1 MAERVARKKGQHRGS
16 SSHSDLYTDENPKGT
31 IHGLKFATQKD
42 AKASVNKIKSSGKSH
57 AHKIQAAIA
66 MEQRAKA
73 AGKVSAAGEYRK
85 FINMMKKKTKAKNE
99 NITIPIKVGDT
110 VLGGKFK
117 NKRIVVKSIG
127 KNDKGDITIN
137 GRPLLKFRIVKENIE
152 VEFPEDM
159 PMDENSYLKNAQ
171 SRLKKVYKHLG
182 VEYGQ
187 TRRGDKYVQ
196 INYIPKSVPQSQS
209 PEFVKVFYDSDEELQ
224 KIGKSL
230 KLKLKESVS
239 SQSLQKLNLGL
250 KKINR
255 KFKGASLDGKTIDI
269 ELHPGHNRDSE
280 IHQIYD
286 LLKKLKLDKN
296 KTSIFNESVNEN
308 VNTFFYDDMKK
319 YIYKNR
325 GKINKV
331 MKHLPDNKKYDFL
344 EKLYVKLFKGP
355 TYRMAE
361 KDIKGKGKE
370 LHQMLVK
377 DKYIKEVYYDN
388 LGNKCP
394 GPVTLDGRCLGGR
407 NTYQKEGV
415 GMNRTLHKDVGPHD
429 DDELNEVGIFKI
441 SQFTKGII
449 PQGRLDTHTPE
460 KKKEAIK
467 LIKNFHS
474 MLNAFWRENDIPFRA
489 RLR

>member
-1 MAERVARKKGQHRGS
+1 MSDRVARKKGQHRGS

-42 AKASVNKIKSSGKSH
+42 AAASVNKIRSSGKSH

-137 GRPLLKFRIVKENIE
+137 GRPLLKFRLVKEGVE
-152 VEFPEDM
+152 VEFPKDM

-224 KIGKSL
+224 KIGKTL
-230 KLKLKESVS
+230 KLKLKESV
-239 SQSLQKLNLGL
+239 K
-250 KKINR
+250 
-255 KFKGASLDGKTIDI
+255 
-269 ELHPGHNRDSE
+269 
-280 IHQIYD
+280 
-286 LLKKLKLDKN
+286 
-296 KTSIFNESVNEN
+296 EN

-325 GKINKV
+325 AKINKV
-331 MKHLPDNKKYDFL
+331 MKSLPDNKKYDFL
-344 EKLYVKLFKGP
+344 EKLYVRLFKGP

-377 DKYIKEVYYDN
+377 DKYIKEIYYDN

-415 GMNRTLHKDVGPHD
+415 GMNRTLHKDVGPH

>member
-85 FINMMKKKTKAKNE
+85 FINMMKKKTKKMNE
-99 NITIPIKVGDT
+99 NIVLPIKVGDT
-110 VLGGKFK
+110 ILTGRFK
-117 NKRIVVKSIG
+117 NKKTTVKSIG
-127 KNDKGDITIN
+127 KDDYGMPTIN
-137 GRPLLKFRIVKENIE
+137 GRKVVNFRIVKESIE

-159 PMDENSYLKNAQ
+159 PMDENVSPQVLKA
-171 SRLKKVYKHLG
+171 
-182 VEYGQ
+182 
-187 TRRGDKYVQ
+187 
-196 INYIPKSVPQSQS
+196 
-209 PEFVKVFYDSDEELQ
+209 
-224 KIGKSL
+224 
-230 KLKLKESVS
+230 
-239 SQSLQKLNLGL
+239 LNLGL

-296 KTSIFNESVNEN
+296 KTSIFNESINEQRPIPMDAPN
-308 VNTFFYDDMKK
+308 EFVYMDFKK
-319 YIYKNR
+319 WVYKNR
-325 GKINKV
+325 KMVKQMMLKQKGDSTK
-331 MKHLPDNKKYDFL
+331 MFL
-344 EKLYVKLFKGP
+344 ILSALWYKWARKSAPMF
-355 TYRMAE
+355 TF
-361 KDIKGKGKE
+361 I
-370 LHQMLVK
+370 K
-377 DKYIKEVYYDN
+377 DKKKFGRELMILMVDDDLIFDKETFKKTNRINQVKEIYYDN

-429 DDELNEVGIFKI
+429 DELNEVGIFKI
-441 SQFTKGII
+441 TQFTKGII

-460 KKKEAIK
+460 KKKEAAK

>member
-1 MAERVARKKGQHRGS
+1 MPLYNRKDMPQVNTQNLGKAISMAKSDVKVTKGVSRAFNLKPSQKELIPAKVRGVATKYKKPMDMKPLIISKDGYIVDGHHRWAAAIQKFGKDVKIPTFTL
-16 SSHSDLYTDENPKGT
+16 HLKKDGAIDLY
-31 IHGLKFATQKD
+31 
-42 AKASVNKIKSSGKSH
+42 KI
-57 AHKIQAAIA
+57 IA
-66 MEQRAKA
+66 N
-73 AGKVSAAGEYRK
+73 S
-85 FINMMKKKTKAKNE
+85 INE
-99 NITIPIKVGDT
+99 NITVPIKVGDT

-137 GRPLLKFRIVKENIE
+137 GRPLLKFRIVKEGVE
-152 VEFPEDM
+152 VEFPKDM
-159 PMDENSYLKNAQ
+159 PQD
-171 SRLKKVYKHLG
+171 
-182 VEYGQ
+182 
-187 TRRGDKYVQ
+187 
-196 INYIPKSVPQSQS
+196 
-209 PEFVKVFYDSDEELQ
+209 
-224 KIGKSL
+224 
-230 KLKLKESVS
+230 
-239 SQSLQKLNLGL
+239 
-250 KKINR
+250 
-255 KFKGASLDGKTIDI
+255 
-269 ELHPGHNRDSE
+269 
-280 IHQIYD
+280 
-286 LLKKLKLDKN
+286 
-296 KTSIFNESVNEN
+296 EN

-331 MKHLPDNKKYDFL
+331 MKSLPDNKKYDFL
-344 EKLYVKLFKGP
+344 EKLYVRLFKGP

-377 DKYIKEVYYDN
+377 DKYIQEIYYDN

-415 GMNRTLHKDVGPHD
+415 GMNRSLHKGKGKDGGDNLTEPV
-429 DDELNEVGIFKI
+429 NEVGIFKI

-460 KKKEAIK
+460 KKREAIK

-489 RLR
+489 RLK

>member
-1 MAERVARKKGQHRGS
+1 MSNRVARKKGQHRGS

-137 GRPLLKFRIVKENIE
+137 GRPLLKFRIVKEGIE
-152 VEFPEDM
+152 VEFPKDM

-224 KIGKSL
+224 KIGKTL
-230 KLKLKESVS
+230 KLKLKESV
-239 SQSLQKLNLGL
+239 K
-250 KKINR
+250 
-255 KFKGASLDGKTIDI
+255 
-269 ELHPGHNRDSE
+269 
-280 IHQIYD
+280 
-286 LLKKLKLDKN
+286 
-296 KTSIFNESVNEN
+296 EN

-325 GKINKV
+325 AKINKV
-331 MKHLPDNKKYDFL
+331 MKSLPDNKKYDFL
-344 EKLYVKLFKGP
+344 EKLYVRLFKGP

-377 DKYIKEVYYDN
+377 DKYIKEIYYDN

-429 DDELNEVGIFKI
+429 DELNEVGIFKI

-460 KKKEAIK
+460 KKKEAVK

>member
-127 KNDKGDITIN
+127 KNDKGDITMN

-159 PMDENSYLKNAQ
+159 PMDENVSPQVLKA
-171 SRLKKVYKHLG
+171 
-182 VEYGQ
+182 
-187 TRRGDKYVQ
+187 
-196 INYIPKSVPQSQS
+196 
-209 PEFVKVFYDSDEELQ
+209 
-224 KIGKSL
+224 
-230 KLKLKESVS
+230 
-239 SQSLQKLNLGL
+239 LNLGL

-296 KTSIFNESVNEN
+296 KTSIFNESINEQRPIPMDAPN
-308 VNTFFYDDMKK
+308 EFVYMDFKK
-319 YIYKNR
+319 WVYKNR
-325 GKINKV
+325 KMVKQMMLKQKGDSTK
-331 MKHLPDNKKYDFL
+331 MFL
-344 EKLYVKLFKGP
+344 ILSALWYKWARKSAPMF
-355 TYRMAE
+355 TF
-361 KDIKGKGKE
+361 I
-370 LHQMLVK
+370 K
-377 DKYIKEVYYDN
+377 DKKKFGRELMILMVDDDLIFDKETFKKTNRINQVKEIYYDN
-388 LGNKCP
+388 HGRKSP
-394 GPVTLDGRCLGGR
+394 GPVTLDGRCLHGR

-429 DDELNEVGIFKI
+429 DELNEVGIFKI

-449 PQGRLDTHTPE
+449 PPGRLDTNTPQA
-460 KKKEAIK
+460 KKDSIK

-474 MLNAFWRENDIPFRA
+474 MLNAFWRENDIPYRA

>member
-1 MAERVARKKGQHRGS
+1 MSDRVARKKGQHRGS

-137 GRPLLKFRIVKENIE
+137 GRPLLKFRIVKEGIE
-152 VEFPEDM
+152 VEFPKDM

-224 KIGKSL
+224 KIGKTL
-230 KLKLKESVS
+230 KLKLKESV
-239 SQSLQKLNLGL
+239 K
-250 KKINR
+250 
-255 KFKGASLDGKTIDI
+255 
-269 ELHPGHNRDSE
+269 
-280 IHQIYD
+280 
-286 LLKKLKLDKN
+286 
-296 KTSIFNESVNEN
+296 EN

-331 MKHLPDNKKYDFL
+331 MKSLPDNKKYDFL
-344 EKLYVKLFKGP
+344 EKLYVRLFKGP

-377 DKYIKEVYYDN
+377 DKYIKEIYYDN

-415 GMNRTLHKDVGPHD
+415 GMNRTLHKDVGPH

>member
-85 FINMMKKKTKAKNE
+85 FINMMKKNTKAKNE

-159 PMDENSYLKNAQ
+159 PMDENVSPQVLKA
-171 SRLKKVYKHLG
+171 
-182 VEYGQ
+182 
-187 TRRGDKYVQ
+187 
-196 INYIPKSVPQSQS
+196 
-209 PEFVKVFYDSDEELQ
+209 
-224 KIGKSL
+224 
-230 KLKLKESVS
+230 
-239 SQSLQKLNLGL
+239 LNLGL

-296 KTSIFNESVNEN
+296 KTSIFNESINEQRPIPMDAPN
-308 VNTFFYDDMKK
+308 EFVYMDFKK
-319 YIYKNR
+319 WVYKNR
-325 GKINKV
+325 KMVKQMMLKQKGDSTK
-331 MKHLPDNKKYDFL
+331 MFL
-344 EKLYVKLFKGP
+344 ILSALWYKWARKSAPMF
-355 TYRMAE
+355 TF
-361 KDIKGKGKE
+361 I
-370 LHQMLVK
+370 K
-377 DKYIKEVYYDN
+377 DKKKFGRELMILMVDDDLIFDKETFKKTNRINQVKEIYYDN
-388 LGNKCP
+388 LGRKCP
-394 GPVTLDGRCLGGR
+394 GPVTLDGRCLHGR

-429 DDELNEVGIFKI
+429 DELNEVGIFKI

-449 PQGRLDTHTPE
+449 PPGRLDTNTPQA
-460 KKKEAIK
+460 KKDSIK

-474 MLNAFWRENDIPFRA
+474 MLNAFWRENDIPYRA

>member
-159 PMDENSYLKNAQ
+159 PMDENVSPQVLKA
-171 SRLKKVYKHLG
+171 
-182 VEYGQ
+182 
-187 TRRGDKYVQ
+187 
-196 INYIPKSVPQSQS
+196 
-209 PEFVKVFYDSDEELQ
+209 
-224 KIGKSL
+224 
-230 KLKLKESVS
+230 
-239 SQSLQKLNLGL
+239 LNLGL

-296 KTSIFNESVNEN
+296 KTSIFNESINEQRQIPMDAPN
-308 VNTFFYDDMKK
+308 EFVYMDFKK
-319 YIYKNR
+319 WVYKNR
-325 GKINKV
+325 KMVKQMMLKQKGDSTK
-331 MKHLPDNKKYDFL
+331 MFL
-344 EKLYVKLFKGP
+344 ILSALWYKWARKSAPMF
-355 TYRMAE
+355 TF
-361 KDIKGKGKE
+361 I
-370 LHQMLVK
+370 K
-377 DKYIKEVYYDN
+377 DKKKFGRELMILMVDDDLIFDKETFKKTNRINQVKEIYYDN
-388 LGNKCP
+388 LGRKCP
-394 GPVTLDGRCLGGR
+394 GPVTLDGRCLHGR

-429 DDELNEVGIFKI
+429 DELNEVGIFKI

-449 PQGRLDTHTPE
+449 PPGRLDTNTPQA
-460 KKKEAIK
+460 KKDSIK

-474 MLNAFWRENDIPFRA
+474 MLNAFWRENDIPYRA

>member
-159 PMDENSYLKNAQ
+159 PMDENVSPQVLKA
-171 SRLKKVYKHLG
+171 
-182 VEYGQ
+182 
-187 TRRGDKYVQ
+187 
-196 INYIPKSVPQSQS
+196 
-209 PEFVKVFYDSDEELQ
+209 
-224 KIGKSL
+224 
-230 KLKLKESVS
+230 
-239 SQSLQKLNLGL
+239 LNLGL

-296 KTSIFNESVNEN
+296 KTSIFNESINEQRPIPMDAPN
-308 VNTFFYDDMKK
+308 EFVYMDFKK
-319 YIYKNR
+319 WVYKNR
-325 GKINKV
+325 KMVKQMMLKQKGDSTKMFLILSALWYKWARKYAPMFTF
-331 MKHLPDNKKYDFL
+331 MKDDKKFGRALMVLMVDDDLIFDK
-344 EKLYVKLFKGP
+344 ETFKK
-355 TYRMAE
+355 TNR
-361 KDIKGKGKE
+361 IT
-370 LHQMLVK
+370 Q
-377 DKYIKEVYYDN
+377 IKEIYYDN
-388 LGNKCP
+388 KGDKCP
-394 GPVTLDGRCLGGR
+394 GPVTLDGRCLHGR
-407 NTYQKEGV
+407 NTYQKEGE
-415 GMNRTLHKDVGPHD
+415 D
-429 DDELNEVGIFKI
+429 LNEVGIFKI

-449 PQGRLDTHTPE
+449 PAGRLDTHTPQ
-460 KKKEAIK
+460 KKKEAVK

-489 RLR
+489 RLK

>member
-1 MAERVARKKGQHRGS
+1 MSDRVARKKGQHRGS

-137 GRPLLKFRIVKENIE
+137 GRPLLKFRLVKEGVE
-152 VEFPEDM
+152 VEFPKDM

-224 KIGKSL
+224 KIGKTL
-230 KLKLKESVS
+230 KLKLKESV
-239 SQSLQKLNLGL
+239 K
-250 KKINR
+250 
-255 KFKGASLDGKTIDI
+255 
-269 ELHPGHNRDSE
+269 
-280 IHQIYD
+280 
-286 LLKKLKLDKN
+286 
-296 KTSIFNESVNEN
+296 EN

-325 GKINKV
+325 AKINEV
-331 MKHLPDNKKYDFL
+331 MKSLPDNKKYDFL
-344 EKLYVKLFKGP
+344 EKLYVRLFKGP

-377 DKYIKEVYYDN
+377 DKYIKEIYYDN

-415 GMNRTLHKDVGPHD
+415 GMNRTLHKDVGPH

>member
-137 GRPLLKFRIVKENIE
+137 GRPLLKFRLVKEGIE
-152 VEFPEDM
+152 VEFPKDM
-159 PMDENSYLKNAQ
+159 PMDENSEQVLKA
-171 SRLKKVYKHLG
+171 
-182 VEYGQ
+182 
-187 TRRGDKYVQ
+187 
-196 INYIPKSVPQSQS
+196 
-209 PEFVKVFYDSDEELQ
+209 
-224 KIGKSL
+224 
-230 KLKLKESVS
+230 
-239 SQSLQKLNLGL
+239 LNLGL

-269 ELHPGHNRDSE
+269 ELHPGHNKDSE
-280 IHQIYD
+280 IYQIYD
-286 LLKKLKLDKN
+286 LLKKLKIDAR
-296 KTSIFNESVNEN
+296 KTSIFNESINEN

-331 MKHLPDNKKYDFL
+331 MKHLPDEKKYDFL

-377 DKYIKEVYYDN
+377 DKYIKEIYYDN

-415 GMNRTLHKDVGPHD
+415 GMNRSLHKGKGKDGGDNLTEPV
-429 DDELNEVGIFKI
+429 NEVGIFKI

-460 KKKEAIK
+460 KKREAIK

-489 RLR
+489 RLK

>member
-159 PMDENSYLKNAQ
+159 PMDENVSPQVLKA
-171 SRLKKVYKHLG
+171 
-182 VEYGQ
+182 
-187 TRRGDKYVQ
+187 
-196 INYIPKSVPQSQS
+196 
-209 PEFVKVFYDSDEELQ
+209 
-224 KIGKSL
+224 
-230 KLKLKESVS
+230 
-239 SQSLQKLNLGL
+239 LNLGL

-296 KTSIFNESVNEN
+296 KTSIFNESINEQRPIPMDAPN
-308 VNTFFYDDMKK
+308 EFVYMDFKK
-319 YIYKNR
+319 WVYKNR
-325 GKINKV
+325 KMVKQMMLKQKGDSTK
-331 MKHLPDNKKYDFL
+331 MFL
-344 EKLYVKLFKGP
+344 ILSALWYKWARKSAPMF
-355 TYRMAE
+355 TF
-361 KDIKGKGKE
+361 I
-370 LHQMLVK
+370 K
-377 DKYIKEVYYDN
+377 DKKKFGRELMILMVDDDLIFDKETFKKTNRINQVKEIYYDN

-429 DDELNEVGIFKI
+429 DELNEVGIFKI

-449 PQGRLDTHTPE
+449 PQGRLNTHTPE
-460 KKKEAIK
+460 QKKNAVK

-474 MLNAFWRENDIPFRA
+474 MLNAFWRENDIPYRA

>member
-137 GRPLLKFRIVKENIE
+137 GRPLLKFRLVKEGIE
-152 VEFPEDM
+152 VEFPKDM
-159 PMDENSYLKNAQ
+159 PMDENSEQVLKA
-171 SRLKKVYKHLG
+171 
-182 VEYGQ
+182 
-187 TRRGDKYVQ
+187 
-196 INYIPKSVPQSQS
+196 
-209 PEFVKVFYDSDEELQ
+209 
-224 KIGKSL
+224 
-230 KLKLKESVS
+230 
-239 SQSLQKLNLGL
+239 LNLGL

-269 ELHPGHNRDSE
+269 ELHPGHNKDSE
-280 IHQIYD
+280 IYQIYD
-286 LLKKLKLDKN
+286 LLKKLKIDAR
-296 KTSIFNESVNEN
+296 KTSIFNESINEN

-331 MKHLPDNKKYDFL
+331 MKHLPDEKKYDFL

-377 DKYIKEVYYDN
+377 DKYIKEIYYDN

-415 GMNRTLHKDVGPHD
+415 GMNRSLHKGKGKDGGDNLTEPV
-429 DDELNEVGIFKI
+429 NEVGIFKI

-474 MLNAFWRENDIPFRA
+474 MLNAFWRENDIPYRA
-489 RLR
+489 RLK

>member
-137 GRPLLKFRIVKENIE
+137 GRPLLKFRLVKEGIE
-152 VEFPEDM
+152 VEFPKDM
-159 PMDENSYLKNAQ
+159 PMDENSEQVLKA
-171 SRLKKVYKHLG
+171 
-182 VEYGQ
+182 
-187 TRRGDKYVQ
+187 
-196 INYIPKSVPQSQS
+196 
-209 PEFVKVFYDSDEELQ
+209 
-224 KIGKSL
+224 
-230 KLKLKESVS
+230 
-239 SQSLQKLNLGL
+239 LNLGL

-269 ELHPGHNRDSE
+269 ELHPGHNKDSE
-280 IHQIYD
+280 IYQIYD
-286 LLKKLKLDKN
+286 LLKKLKIDAR
-296 KTSIFNESVNEN
+296 KTSIFNESINEN

-377 DKYIKEVYYDN
+377 DKYIKEIYYDN

-415 GMNRTLHKDVGPHD
+415 GMNRSLHKGKGKDGGDNLTEPV
-429 DDELNEVGIFKI
+429 NEVGIFKI

-474 MLNAFWRENDIPFRA
+474 MLNAFWRENDIPYRA

>member
-117 NKRIVVKSIG
+117 NKSIVVKSIG

-159 PMDENSYLKNAQ
+159 PMDENVSPQVLKA
-171 SRLKKVYKHLG
+171 
-182 VEYGQ
+182 
-187 TRRGDKYVQ
+187 
-196 INYIPKSVPQSQS
+196 
-209 PEFVKVFYDSDEELQ
+209 
-224 KIGKSL
+224 
-230 KLKLKESVS
+230 
-239 SQSLQKLNLGL
+239 LNLGL

-296 KTSIFNESVNEN
+296 KTSIFNESINEQRPIPMDAPN
-308 VNTFFYDDMKK
+308 EFVYMDFKK
-319 YIYKNR
+319 WVYKNR
-325 GKINKV
+325 KMVKQMMLKQKGDSTK
-331 MKHLPDNKKYDFL
+331 MFL
-344 EKLYVKLFKGP
+344 ILSALWYKWARKSAPMF
-355 TYRMAE
+355 TF
-361 KDIKGKGKE
+361 I
-370 LHQMLVK
+370 K
-377 DKYIKEVYYDN
+377 DKKKFGRELMILMVDDDLIFDKETFKKTNRINQVKEIYYDN
-388 LGNKCP
+388 LGRKCP
-394 GPVTLDGRCLGGR
+394 GPVTLDGRCLHGR

-429 DDELNEVGIFKI
+429 DELNEVGIFKI

-449 PQGRLDTHTPE
+449 PPGRLDTNTPQA
-460 KKKEAIK
+460 KKDSIK

-474 MLNAFWRENDIPFRA
+474 MLNAFWRENDIPYRA

>member
-1 MAERVARKKGQHRGS
+1 
-16 SSHSDLYTDENPKGT
+16 
-31 IHGLKFATQKD
+31 
-42 AKASVNKIKSSGKSH
+42 
-57 AHKIQAAIA
+57 
-66 MEQRAKA
+66 
-73 AGKVSAAGEYRK
+73 
-85 FINMMKKKTKAKNE
+85 MMKKKTKAKNE

-137 GRPLLKFRIVKENIE
+137 GRPLLKFRLVKEGVE
-152 VEFPEDM
+152 VEFPKDM

-224 KIGKSL
+224 KIGKTL
-230 KLKLKESVS
+230 KLKLKESV
-239 SQSLQKLNLGL
+239 K
-250 KKINR
+250 
-255 KFKGASLDGKTIDI
+255 
-269 ELHPGHNRDSE
+269 
-280 IHQIYD
+280 
-286 LLKKLKLDKN
+286 
-296 KTSIFNESVNEN
+296 EN

-325 GKINKV
+325 AKINKV
-331 MKHLPDNKKYDFL
+331 MKSLPDNKKYDFL
-344 EKLYVKLFKGP
+344 EKLYVRLFKGP

-377 DKYIKEVYYDN
+377 DKYIKEIYYDN

-415 GMNRTLHKDVGPHD
+415 GMNRTLHKDVGPH

>member
-137 GRPLLKFRIVKENIE
+137 GRPLLKFRLVKEGVE
-152 VEFPEDM
+152 VEFPKDM
-159 PMDENSYLKNAQ
+159 PQD
-171 SRLKKVYKHLG
+171 
-182 VEYGQ
+182 
-187 TRRGDKYVQ
+187 
-196 INYIPKSVPQSQS
+196 
-209 PEFVKVFYDSDEELQ
+209 
-224 KIGKSL
+224 
-230 KLKLKESVS
+230 
-239 SQSLQKLNLGL
+239 
-250 KKINR
+250 
-255 KFKGASLDGKTIDI
+255 
-269 ELHPGHNRDSE
+269 
-280 IHQIYD
+280 
-286 LLKKLKLDKN
+286 
-296 KTSIFNESVNEN
+296 EN

-394 GPVTLDGRCLGGR
+394 GPVTLDGRCLHGR

-415 GMNRTLHKDVGPHD
+415 GMNRTLHKDVGPH

>member
-137 GRPLLKFRIVKENIE
+137 GRPLLKFRLVKEGIE
-152 VEFPEDM
+152 VEFPKDM
-159 PMDENSYLKNAQ
+159 PMDENSEQVLKA
-171 SRLKKVYKHLG
+171 
-182 VEYGQ
+182 
-187 TRRGDKYVQ
+187 
-196 INYIPKSVPQSQS
+196 
-209 PEFVKVFYDSDEELQ
+209 
-224 KIGKSL
+224 
-230 KLKLKESVS
+230 
-239 SQSLQKLNLGL
+239 LNLGL

-269 ELHPGHNRDSE
+269 ELHPGHNKDSE
-280 IHQIYD
+280 IYQIYD
-286 LLKKLKLDKN
+286 LLKKLKIDAR
-296 KTSIFNESVNEN
+296 KTSIFNESINEN

-331 MKHLPDNKKYDFL
+331 MKHLPDEKKYDFL

-377 DKYIKEVYYDN
+377 DKYIKEIYYDN
-388 LGNKCP
+388 LGNK
-394 GPVTLDGRCLGGR
+394 
-407 NTYQKEGV
+407 
-415 GMNRTLHKDVGPHD
+415 MSRTGY
-429 DDELNEVGIFKI
+429 I
-441 SQFTKGII
+441 
-449 PQGRLDTHTPE
+449 R
-460 KKKEAIK
+460 
-467 LIKNFHS
+467 
-474 MLNAFWRENDIPFRA
+474 W
-489 RLR
+489 

>member
-1 MAERVARKKGQHRGS
+1 MSKRVARKKGQHRGS

-137 GRPLLKFRIVKENIE
+137 GRPLLKFRLVKEGVE
-152 VEFPEDM
+152 VEFPKDM
-159 PMDENSYLKNAQ
+159 PMDENSDLKNAKF
-171 SRLKKVYKHLG
+171 RLKKVYKHLG
-182 VEYGQ
+182 VDYKLLPSGQ
-187 TRRGDKYVQ
+187 KYVQ
-196 INYIPKSVPQSQS
+196 ISYIPVTKPQSQN
-209 PEFVKVFYDSDEELQ
+209 PEFVNVRYDDDKELV
-224 KIGKSL
+224 KIGKTL
-230 KLKLKESVS
+230 KLKLK
-239 SQSLQKLNLGL
+239 
-250 KKINR
+250 
-255 KFKGASLDGKTIDI
+255 
-269 ELHPGHNRDSE
+269 
-280 IHQIYD
+280 
-286 LLKKLKLDKN
+286 
-296 KTSIFNESVNEN
+296 ESVNEN

-331 MKHLPDNKKYDFL
+331 MKSLPDEKKYDFL

-377 DKYIKEVYYDN
+377 DKYIKEIYYDN

-415 GMNRTLHKDVGPHD
+415 GMNRSLHKGKGKDGGDNLTEPV
-429 DDELNEVGIFKI
+429 NEVGIFKI

-449 PQGRLDTHTPE
+449 PPGRLDTHTPE
-460 KKKEAIK
+460 KKKESIK

-474 MLNAFWRENDIPFRA
+474 MLNAFWRENDIPYRA

>member
-1 MAERVARKKGQHRGS
+1 MSNRVARKKGQHRGS

-137 GRPLLKFRIVKENIE
+137 GRPLLKFRLVKEGVE
-152 VEFPEDM
+152 VEFPKDM

-224 KIGKSL
+224 KIGKTL
-230 KLKLKESVS
+230 KLKLKESV
-239 SQSLQKLNLGL
+239 K
-250 KKINR
+250 
-255 KFKGASLDGKTIDI
+255 
-269 ELHPGHNRDSE
+269 
-280 IHQIYD
+280 
-286 LLKKLKLDKN
+286 
-296 KTSIFNESVNEN
+296 EN

-325 GKINKV
+325 AKINKV
-331 MKHLPDNKKYDFL
+331 MKSLPDNKKYDFL
-344 EKLYVKLFKGP
+344 EKLYVRLFKGP

-377 DKYIKEVYYDN
+377 DKYIKEIYYDN

-415 GMNRTLHKDVGPHD
+415 GMNRTLHKDVGPH

>member
-1 MAERVARKKGQHRGS
+1 MSIPCGHKKNTETVAQYRKRCGPRPLGMIGKMSEGDDKLELIKLYNKAMKMIPGSANQKKIKKQISVLRKKLKMDEAPRKPRKKGQHRNS
-16 SSHSDLYTDENPKGT
+16 PNHSDLYTDENPKGT

-137 GRPLLKFRIVKENIE
+137 GRPLLKFRLVKEGVE
-152 VEFPEDM
+152 VEFPKDM
-159 PMDENSYLKNAQ
+159 PQD
-171 SRLKKVYKHLG
+171 
-182 VEYGQ
+182 
-187 TRRGDKYVQ
+187 
-196 INYIPKSVPQSQS
+196 
-209 PEFVKVFYDSDEELQ
+209 
-224 KIGKSL
+224 
-230 KLKLKESVS
+230 
-239 SQSLQKLNLGL
+239 
-250 KKINR
+250 
-255 KFKGASLDGKTIDI
+255 
-269 ELHPGHNRDSE
+269 
-280 IHQIYD
+280 
-286 LLKKLKLDKN
+286 
-296 KTSIFNESVNEN
+296 EN

-394 GPVTLDGRCLGGR
+394 GPVTLDGRCLHGR

-415 GMNRTLHKDVGPHD
+415 GMNRTLHKDVGPH

-449 PQGRLDTHTPE
+449 PQGRLDTHTPQ

>member
-85 FINMMKKKTKAKNE
+85 FINMMKKKTKKMNE
-99 NITIPIKVGDT
+99 NIVLPIKVGDT
-110 VLGGKFK
+110 ILTGRFK
-117 NKRIVVKSIG
+117 NKKTTVKSIG
-127 KNDKGDITIN
+127 KDDYGMPTIN
-137 GRPLLKFRIVKENIE
+137 GRKVVNFRIVKESIE

-159 PMDENSYLKNAQ
+159 PMDENVSPQVLKA
-171 SRLKKVYKHLG
+171 
-182 VEYGQ
+182 
-187 TRRGDKYVQ
+187 
-196 INYIPKSVPQSQS
+196 
-209 PEFVKVFYDSDEELQ
+209 
-224 KIGKSL
+224 
-230 KLKLKESVS
+230 
-239 SQSLQKLNLGL
+239 LNLGL

-296 KTSIFNESVNEN
+296 KTSIFNESINEQRPIPMDAPN
-308 VNTFFYDDMKK
+308 EFVYMDFKK
-319 YIYKNR
+319 WVYKNR
-325 GKINKV
+325 KMVKQMMLKQKGDSTK
-331 MKHLPDNKKYDFL
+331 MFL
-344 EKLYVKLFKGP
+344 ILSALWYKWARKSAPMF
-355 TYRMAE
+355 TF
-361 KDIKGKGKE
+361 I
-370 LHQMLVK
+370 K
-377 DKYIKEVYYDN
+377 DKKKFGRELMILMVDDDLIFDKETFKKTNRINQVKEIYYDN

-429 DDELNEVGIFKI
+429 DELNEVGIFKI

-460 KKKEAIK
+460 KKKEAMK

>member
-159 PMDENSYLKNAQ
+159 PMDENVSPQVLKA
-171 SRLKKVYKHLG
+171 
-182 VEYGQ
+182 
-187 TRRGDKYVQ
+187 
-196 INYIPKSVPQSQS
+196 
-209 PEFVKVFYDSDEELQ
+209 
-224 KIGKSL
+224 
-230 KLKLKESVS
+230 
-239 SQSLQKLNLGL
+239 LNLGL

-296 KTSIFNESVNEN
+296 KTSIFNESINEQRPIPMDAPN
-308 VNTFFYDDMKK
+308 EFVYMDFKK
-319 YIYKNR
+319 WVYKNR
-325 GKINKV
+325 KMVKQMMLKQKGDSTK
-331 MKHLPDNKKYDFL
+331 MFL
-344 EKLYVKLFKGP
+344 ILSALWYKWARKSAPMF
-355 TYRMAE
+355 TF
-361 KDIKGKGKE
+361 I
-370 LHQMLVK
+370 K
-377 DKYIKEVYYDN
+377 DKKKFGRELMILMVDDDLIFDKETFKKTNRINQVKEIYYDN
-388 LGNKCP
+388 LGRKCP
-394 GPVTLDGRCLGGR
+394 GPVTLDGRCLHGR

-429 DDELNEVGIFKI
+429 DELNEVGIFKI

-449 PQGRLDTHTPE
+449 PPGRLDTNTPQA
-460 KKKEAIK
+460 KKDSIK

-474 MLNAFWRENDIPFRA
+474 MLNAFWRENDIPYRA

>member
-1 MAERVARKKGQHRGS
+1 
-16 SSHSDLYTDENPKGT
+16 
-31 IHGLKFATQKD
+31 
-42 AKASVNKIKSSGKSH
+42 
-57 AHKIQAAIA
+57 
-66 MEQRAKA
+66 
-73 AGKVSAAGEYRK
+73 
-85 FINMMKKKTKAKNE
+85 MKTLWSE
-99 NITIPIKVGDT
+99 NIVLPVKVGDT
-110 VLGGKFK
+110 ILTGRFK
-117 NKRIVVKSIG
+117 NKKVVVKSIG
-127 KNDKGDITIN
+127 KDDHGMPTIN
-137 GRPLLKFRIVKENIE
+137 GRRVVNFRIVKESFE
-152 VEFPEDM
+152 VEFPKDM
-159 PMDENSYLKNAQ
+159 PMDENSDLKNAQ

-224 KIGKSL
+224 KIGKTL
-230 KLKLKESVS
+230 KLKLK
-239 SQSLQKLNLGL
+239 
-250 KKINR
+250 
-255 KFKGASLDGKTIDI
+255 
-269 ELHPGHNRDSE
+269 
-280 IHQIYD
+280 
-286 LLKKLKLDKN
+286 
-296 KTSIFNESVNEN
+296 ESVNEN

-331 MKHLPDNKKYDFL
+331 MKSLPDNKKYEFL

-377 DKYIKEVYYDN
+377 DKYIKEIYYDN

-415 GMNRTLHKDVGPHD
+415 GMNKTLHKDVGPH

>member
-137 GRPLLKFRIVKENIE
+137 GRPLLKFRLVKEGIE
-152 VEFPEDM
+152 VEFPKDM
-159 PMDENSYLKNAQ
+159 PMDE
-171 SRLKKVYKHLG
+171 
-182 VEYGQ
+182 
-187 TRRGDKYVQ
+187 
-196 INYIPKSVPQSQS
+196 
-209 PEFVKVFYDSDEELQ
+209 
-224 KIGKSL
+224 
-230 KLKLKESVS
+230 SVS
-239 SQSLQKLNLGL
+239 PQALKTLNLGL

-280 IHQIYD
+280 IYKIYD
-286 LLKKLKLDKN
+286 LLKKLKLDKH
-296 KTSIFNESVNEN
+296 KTSIFNDN
-308 VNTFFYDDMKK
+308 VNYGDDEGPKDEGFASDAQRRAAFASGYKAKGKKGKKKEQIEEYDVENYQDVKEFIEFMKE
-319 YIYKNR
+319 Y
-325 GKINKV
+325 
-331 MKHLPDNKKYDFL
+331 
-344 EKLYVKLFKGP
+344 
-355 TYRMAE
+355 E
-361 KDIKGKGKE
+361 KDIYALNPTVNEAEYQGRDVKLGKIMQGDVKKFKVYVKNPKGNVVKVNFGHKGKGGEKT
-370 LHQMLVK
+370 MR
-377 DKYIKEVYYDN
+377 IKKSDPARRKAFRSRHNCDN
-388 LGNKCP
+388 P
-394 GPVTLDGRCLGGR
+394 GPRHKARYWAC
-407 NTYQKEGV
+407 
-415 GMNRTLHKDVGPHD
+415 RT
-429 DDELNEVGIFKI
+429 
-441 SQFTKGII
+441 
-449 PQGRLDTHTPE
+449 
-460 KKKEAIK
+460 
-467 LIKNFHS
+467 
-474 MLNAFWRENDIPFRA
+474 W
-489 RLR
+489 

>member
-159 PMDENSYLKNAQ
+159 PMDENVSPQVLKA
-171 SRLKKVYKHLG
+171 
-182 VEYGQ
+182 
-187 TRRGDKYVQ
+187 
-196 INYIPKSVPQSQS
+196 
-209 PEFVKVFYDSDEELQ
+209 
-224 KIGKSL
+224 
-230 KLKLKESVS
+230 
-239 SQSLQKLNLGL
+239 LNLGL

-280 IHQIYD
+280 IHEIYD

-296 KTSIFNESVNEN
+296 KTSIFNESINEQRPIPMDAPN
-308 VNTFFYDDMKK
+308 EFVYMDFKK
-319 YIYKNR
+319 WVYKNR
-325 GKINKV
+325 KMVKQMMLKQKGDSTK
-331 MKHLPDNKKYDFL
+331 MFL
-344 EKLYVKLFKGP
+344 ILSALWYKWARKSAPMF
-355 TYRMAE
+355 TF
-361 KDIKGKGKE
+361 I
-370 LHQMLVK
+370 K
-377 DKYIKEVYYDN
+377 DKKKFGRELMILMVDDDLIFDKETFKKTNRINQVKEIYYDN
-388 LGNKCP
+388 LGRKCP
-394 GPVTLDGRCLGGR
+394 GPVTLDGRCLHGR

-429 DDELNEVGIFKI
+429 DELNEVGIFKI

-449 PQGRLDTHTPE
+449 PPGRLDTNTPQA
-460 KKKEAIK
+460 KKDSIK

-474 MLNAFWRENDIPFRA
+474 MLNAFWRENDIPYRA